1 MGYYGHSGIGE
12 RNLGHRYTLPLL
24 LLLLVRL
31 LFVLRHKFEFVA
43 MTMVSSCS
51 SQCKSSA
58 SPFQW
63 QPNEFM
69 VPRDLVSS
77 SVQLEMTLRSKTTP
91 CPRVQRSIGTN
102 TDHLP
107 VALLTS
113 SAKDFVVERLE
124 YSGLNPEK
132 HTTAQVNLEPY
143 SGAEGYV
150 LNLKLEAP
158 WIHDGSNPGF
168 CVSTIQETRN
178 RIRRSTRSMQAK
190 KIRALHMNHVTSK
203 QMLILQYLS
212 SLGQWPANP
221 SCGSSEVHPMNGL
234 RAQQT
239 LARDINWTRISRQ
252 RLRFLDN
259 VDQYIFFTVVY
270 CGAVMSSVLNEN
282 FNRNGRTRRF
292 IRKVSKVTTVLTN
305 LKALRHALHG
315 IYDSGVIIL
324 LSTESWTRVSNQL

>member
-1 MGYYGHSGIGE
+1 
-12 RNLGHRYTLPLL
+12 
-24 LLLLVRL
+24 
-31 LFVLRHKFEFVA
+31 

-63 QPNEFM
+63 QPNEFQWQPNEPM

-91 CPRVQRSIGTN
+91 CPRVQRSINTN

-124 YSGLNPEK
+124 YSGLYPEK

-143 SGAEGYV
+143 SGADGYV

-203 QMLILQYLS
+203 QMSILQYLS

-234 RAQQT
+234 RARQT

-252 RLRFLDN
+252 RLRFLDD
-259 VDQYIFFTVVY
+259 VDQIFY
-270 CGAVMSSVLNEN
+270 CSVLRGCHVKCFERE
-282 FNRNGRTRRF
+282 F
-292 IRKVSKVTTVLTN
+292 
-305 LKALRHALHG
+305 
-315 IYDSGVIIL
+315 
-324 LSTESWTRVSNQL
+324 